1 MTRKKYLLI
10 GDHRTCENYGSI
22 ATCDQLIE
30 LMRPRRLT
38 VIPITRMDQDYDY
51 MPLTFKEFDDFA
63 DKVKKGLVLKMEN
76 RAIDNSDN
84 IIINCE
90 GSLTHHTN
98 ASRCEGKYRARTR
111 YMLFLAYYSA
121 KFCGKEVSIVNHC
134 VDPGN
139 SSAEEM
145 IKNVYPLL
153 KRCWVRD
160 NLSKIN
166 LEKLGIKSAEFVP
179 DALYKFKNLN
189 SNSLDRK
196 YICIGDTATLG
207 YAEWDVANFFEDI
220 ITRLKKQGQKIIF
233 VDGNMW
239 KTTEIIE
246 KLCDKLKVQWVHVD
260 NTNWRDLAEIFRQ
273 SKVFFSGR
281 WHASILATISGAPSI
296 LYGTDS
302 HKTKALHND
311 LGIEGRFYE
320 LNELPVYK
328 DEIVQRL
335 TSEKYKDESKLVKY
349 ANEQRSLLKKFYLDL

>member
-1 MTRKKYLLI
+1 MNKKKYLLI

-22 ATCDQLIE
+22 ATGDQLIE
-30 LMRPRRLT
+30 LMKPRRLS

-51 MPLTFKEFDDFA
+51 MPLTFEEFDNYA
-63 DKVKKGLVLKMEN
+63 DKVKKGLVLKMEK

-160 NLSKIN
+160 NLSKVN
-166 LEKLGIKSAEFVP
+166 LEKLGIDVTVRTIDSAEYQKKIEVFDFDMIVQTFSQSLSP
-179 DALYKFKNLN
+179 GNEQKNFWGSDAADTNGSRNVIGIKN
-189 SNSLDRK
+189 
-196 YICIGDTATLG
+196 
-207 YAEWDVANFFEDI
+207 YA
-220 ITRLKKQGQKIIF
+220 
-233 VDGNMW
+233 VDGLIDNLINA
-239 KTTEIIE
+239 KDREDLLII
-246 KLCDKLKVQWVHVD
+246 
-260 NTNWRDLAEIFRQ
+260 
-273 SKVFFSGR
+273 
-281 WHASILATISGAPSI
+281 
-296 LYGTDS
+296 
-302 HKTKALHND
+302 TKALDRVLLWNYYVIPQWHISSYRVVYWD
-311 LGIEGRFYE
+311 FFDQPKIKPKYSLGFDTWWI
-320 LNELPVYK
+320 N
-328 DEIVQRL
+328 QN
-335 TSEKYKDESKLVKY
+335 KYDQIQS
-349 ANEQRSLLKKFYLDL
+349 NRTTN